1 MQGTAAN
8 KVSHRDHRSGS
19 EQHVRGVTAKHG
31 QQGLVRGTVLIAF
44 AMAVMNLGTYG
55 FTIIA
60 ARLLGPSEY
69 GALAAVMGLLLVV
82 NVVSLGLQATGARRV
97 SSAPEHLDRIEADL
111 LIASYKSA
119 IGVGLICLAAVPI
132 VASVLR
138 LDSWLTAGMI
148 ALTAIPL
155 TLMGGQAGILQGER
169 RWLPLAGI
177 YLAMGLGRVVF
188 GTLALVLEPDTL
200 GAMTGVAVGAVVP
213 VLVGSLAL
221 RHSSRTAERLERT
234 GQETPGV
241 GHSRRVL
248 RELAHNSHALLAFFA
263 LSNVDV
269 VIARVMLDDHQG
281 GLYAGGLILAKAVLF
296 LPQFVVVVAFPS
308 MSAAD
313 ARTGT
318 TLKALAMVLVIGAGA
333 TLFAWLFP
341 AVAVEF
347 IGGSA
352 YSELTPLI
360 WAFAAVGT
368 IWAMTQLLVY
378 NVVARQNKR
387 SVLVIWAGLLALVAL
402 SPAVAS
408 ITFLLTAV
416 VIVESVVLL
425 TLVVHSIRT
434 TGVPT
439 GITPA

>member
-1 MQGTAAN
+1 MHDSARRLPSWLVG
-8 KVSHRDHRSGS
+8 SGI
-19 EQHVRGVTAKHG
+19 
-31 QQGLVRGTVLIAF
+31 IAV

-97 SSAPEHLDRIEADL
+97 SAAPDDLDRTEAD
-111 LIASYKSA
+111 IMAASYKSA
-119 IGVGLICLAAVPI
+119 IGVGLICLAAVP
-132 VASVLR
+132 VVSALLR
-138 LDSWLTAGMI
+138 LDSPMTAGMI

-155 TLMGGQAGILQGER
+155 TVMGGQAGVLQGER

-177 YLAMGLGRVVF
+177 YLAVGLGRVVF
-188 GTLALVLEPDTL
+188 GTVALVLERDTL

-213 VLVGSLAL
+213 VIVGSLAL
-221 RHSSRTAERLERT
+221 RHRSRTAPRLERT
-234 GQETPGV
+234 QGRPPEV
-241 GHSRRVL
+241 GRSRRVL

-269 VIARVMLDDHQG
+269 VIARVMLDEHQA

-313 ARTGT
+313 ARTSMM
-318 TLKALAMVLVIGAGA
+318 LKALGMVLLIGLGA
-333 TLFAWLFP
+333 TGFAYLFP
-341 AVAVEF
+341 GLAIEF
-347 IGGSA
+347 IGGKA
-352 YSELTPLI
+352 YAELAPLI
-360 WAFAAVGT
+360 WAFAAIGT
-368 IWAMTQLLVY
+368 IWAMTQLLIY
-378 NVVARQNKR
+378 NVVARQDKR
-387 SVLVIWAGLLALVAL
+387 MVLVVWAGLVSLVGLAPVVG
-402 SPAVAS
+402 SV
-408 ITFLLTAV
+408 TFLLTAV
-416 VIVESVVLL
+416 IGIEALLLLVLVGLSV
-425 TLVVHSIRT
+425 RR

-439 GITPA
+439 GFTPA

>member
-1 MQGTAAN
+1 ML
-8 KVSHRDHRSGS
+8 DSGRRLPTWLVGS
-19 EQHVRGVTAKHG
+19 GV
-31 QQGLVRGTVLIAF
+31 IAV
-44 AMAVMNLGTYG
+44 AMGVMNLSTYG
-55 FTIIA
+55 FTLIA

-97 SSAPEHLDRIEADL
+97 SAAPEDLDRIEADVL
-111 LIASYKSA
+111 TASYKSA
-119 IGVGLICLAAVPI
+119 IGVGLICLLSAPLVSAL
-132 VASVLR
+132 LR

-155 TLMGGQAGILQGER
+155 TVMGGQAGILQGER

-177 YLAMGLGRVVF
+177 YLGMGLGRIAF
-188 GTLALVLEPDTL
+188 GSAAIALDPDTL

-213 VLVGSLAL
+213 VVVGSFAL
-221 RHSSRTAERLERT
+221 RHRSRVSSRLERT
-234 GQETPGV
+234 GNGEPPGV

-263 LSNVDV
+263 LSNLDV

-296 LPQFVVVVAFPS
+296 LPQFVVVIAFPS

-313 ARTGT
+313 ARTSM
-318 TLKALAMVLVIGAGA
+318 TLKALAMVLTMGLAA
-333 TLFAWLFP
+333 TVLAWRFSDL
-341 AVAVEF
+341 AVAF
-347 IGGSA
+347 IGGEA
-352 YSELTPLI
+352 YSELTDVI

-368 IWAMTQLLVY
+368 IWSLIQLLIY
-378 NVVARQNKR
+378 SVVARQNKR
-387 SVLVIWAGLLALVAL
+387 AVLVVWAGLLALVAL
-402 SPAVAS
+402 APAVDA

-416 VIVESVVLL
+416 IAIESIVLIVLVVLG
-425 TLVVHSIRT
+425 IRR

-439 GITPA
+439 GFTPV

>member
-1 MQGTAAN
+1 MLDSSRRRLPSWLVG
-8 KVSHRDHRSGS
+8 SG
-19 EQHVRGVTAKHG
+19 V
-31 QQGLVRGTVLIAF
+31 IAV

-60 ARLLGPSEY
+60 ARLLGPSQY

-97 SSAPEHLDRIEADL
+97 SAAPDDLDRTEAD
-111 LIASYKSA
+111 IMAASYKSA
-119 IGVGLICLAAVPI
+119 IALGLLCLAAVPL
-132 VASVLR
+132 VSSLLR

-155 TLMGGQAGILQGER
+155 TVMGGQAGILQGER

-177 YLAMGLGRVVF
+177 YLAVGLGRIVF
-188 GTLALVLEPDTL
+188 GTVALLLEHDTL
-200 GAMTGVAVGAVVP
+200 GAMTGVALGAVVP
-213 VLVGSLAL
+213 VVVGSLAL
-221 RHSSRTAERLERT
+221 GHSSRTALRMERNQGRAPE
-234 GQETPGV
+234 V
-241 GHSRRVL
+241 GRSRRVL
-248 RELAHNSHALLAFFA
+248 RELVHNSHALLAFFA

-269 VIARVMLDDHQG
+269 VLARVMLDDHQA

-313 ARTGT
+313 ARTSMMM
-318 TLKALAMVLVIGAGA
+318 KALGMVLLIGLAA
-333 TLFAWLFP
+333 TAFAYVFSRL
-341 AVAVEF
+341 AVEF
-347 IGGSA
+347 VGGSA
-352 YSELTPLI
+352 YGELAPLI

-378 NVVARQNKR
+378 NVVARQNQR
-387 SVLVIWAGLLALVAL
+387 VVAVVWAGMAALIALAPAVTSIPFLLAAVVGIESLVLLAL
-402 SPAVAS
+402 
-408 ITFLLTAV
+408 
-416 VIVESVVLL
+416 IVL
-425 TLVVHSIRT
+425 SIRR

-439 GITPA
+439 GFTPA

>member
-1 MQGTAAN
+1 MPMHDSAGRRLPSWL
-8 KVSHRDHRSGS
+8 VGSG
-19 EQHVRGVTAKHG
+19 V
-31 QQGLVRGTVLIAF
+31 IAV

-60 ARLLGPSEY
+60 ARLLGPAEY

-97 SSAPEHLDRIEADL
+97 SAAPDDLDRTEAD
-111 LIASYKSA
+111 IMAAGYKSA
-119 IGVGLICLAAVPI
+119 IAVGLLCLAAVPL
-132 VASVLR
+132 VTTLLR

-155 TLMGGQAGILQGER
+155 TVMGSQAGILQGER

-177 YLAMGLGRVVF
+177 YLAVGLGRIVF
-188 GTLALVLEPDTL
+188 GTIALLLQRDTL
-200 GAMTGVAVGAVVP
+200 GAMTGVAVGAVAP

-221 RHSSRTAERLERT
+221 QHRARTATRAGRNGGRVPE
-234 GQETPGV
+234 V
-241 GHSRRVL
+241 GRSRRVL

-269 VIARVMLDDHQG
+269 VIARVMLDEHEA

-313 ARTGT
+313 ARTSMM
-318 TLKALAMVLVIGAGA
+318 LKALGLVLLIGLGA
-333 TLFAWLFP
+333 T
-341 AVAVEF
+341 AVAYALPGLAVEF
-347 IGGSA
+347 VGGRA
-352 YSELTPLI
+352 YIELVPLI

-368 IWAMTQLLVY
+368 VWAMIQLLVY
-378 NVVARQNKR
+378 DVVARQNKR
-387 SVLVIWAGLLALVAL
+387 SVLVVWAGMAALVAL
-402 SPAVAS
+402 APTVAS
-408 ITFLLTAV
+408 MPFLLTAV
-416 VIVESVVLL
+416 LVIESVVLL
-425 TLVVHSIRT
+425 VLVGLSLRR

-439 GITPA
+439 GFTPA

>member
-1 MQGTAAN
+1 MLDSAGRRLPTWL
-8 KVSHRDHRSGS
+8 VGSG
-19 EQHVRGVTAKHG
+19 V
-31 QQGLVRGTVLIAF
+31 IAV
-44 AMAVMNLGTYG
+44 AMGIMNLSTYG
-55 FTIIA
+55 FTLIA

-97 SSAPEHLDRIEADL
+97 SAAPEDLDRIEVDVL
-111 LIASYKSA
+111 SASYKSA
-119 IGVGLICLAAVPI
+119 IGVGLICLASVPL
-132 VASVLR
+132 VSYVLR

-155 TLMGGQAGILQGER
+155 TIMGGQAGILQGER

-177 YLAMGLGRVVF
+177 YLGMGLGRIVF
-188 GTLALVLEPDTL
+188 GSAAMMLDPDTL

-213 VLVGSLAL
+213 VVIGSFAL
-221 RHSSRTAERLERT
+221 RHRSRIASRLERT
-234 GQETPGV
+234 AAAGPPEAGR
-241 GHSRRVL
+241 SRRVL

-269 VIARVMLDDHQG
+269 VVARVMLDDHQG

-313 ARTGT
+313 ARTSMT
-318 TLKALAMVLVIGAGA
+318 IRALAMVLAMGLGA

-341 AVAVEF
+341 DLAVAF
-347 IGGSA
+347 IGGAA
-352 YSELTPLI
+352 YSELSSVI
-360 WAFAAVGT
+360 WGFAAIGT
-368 IWAMTQLLVY
+368 IWAMIQLLIY

-387 SVLVIWAGLLALVAL
+387 AVLVVWAGLLALVAL
-402 SPAVAS
+402 SPTVDS
-408 ITFLLTAV
+408 ITYLLTAV
-416 VIVESVVLL
+416 VVVESVVLL
-425 TLVVHSIRT
+425 VLVVLGIRRS
-434 TGVPT
+434 GVPT
-439 GITPA
+439 GFTPA

>member
-1 MQGTAAN
+1 MLDRAGGRLPQWLVG
-8 KVSHRDHRSGS
+8 SG
-19 EQHVRGVTAKHG
+19 V
-31 QQGLVRGTVLIAF
+31 IAV

-97 SSAPEHLDRIEADL
+97 SAAPEDLDRIEEDIL
-111 LIASYKSA
+111 TASYKSA
-119 IGVGLICLAAVPI
+119 VALGLICLASVP
-132 VASVLR
+132 VVTEVLR
-138 LDSWLTAGMI
+138 LDSWLTAGML

-155 TLMGGQAGILQGER
+155 TIMGGQAGVLQGER

-177 YLAMGLGRVVF
+177 YLAVGLGRVVC
-188 GTLALVLEPDTL
+188 GTVALLLDPDTL
-200 GAMTGVAVGAVVP
+200 GAMTGVAIGAITPVV
-213 VLVGSLAL
+213 VGSLAL
-221 RHSSRTAERLERT
+221 RHASRTESRLQRT
-234 GQETPGV
+234 GRETPGV
-241 GHSRRVL
+241 GRSRRVL

-269 VIARVMLDDHQG
+269 VIARVMLDNHLG

-296 LPQFVVVVAFPS
+296 LPQFVVVVAFPA
-308 MSAAD
+308 MAEAD
-313 ARTGT
+313 ARTSM
-318 TLKALAMVLVIGAGA
+318 TLKALAMVLVLGTGA
-333 TLFAWLFP
+333 TVFAWLFP
-341 AVAVEF
+341 GLAVEF
-347 IGGSA
+347 VGGQA
-352 YSELTPLI
+352 YVELSPLI

-368 IWAMTQLLVY
+368 IWAMIQLLVY

-387 SVLVIWAGLLALVAL
+387 NVIVVWVGLVALVAL
-402 SPAVAS
+402 SPAVHS

-416 VIVESVVLL
+416 VVVESAVLL
-425 TLVVHSIRT
+425 VLVGLSIRR

-439 GITPA
+439 GFTPA